1 MNSKWAL
8 IVQGAKMNYT
18 KSTAT
23 DLRNIRETRRETKLN
38 YLVGIQH
45 RFLLGAYPPLQPS
58 APFYSPE

>member
-1 MNSKWAL
+1 MSNEWAL

-38 YLVGIQH
+38 YLVGIH
-45 RFLLGAYPPLQPS
+45 CRII
-58 APFYSPE
+58 